1 MVLARSR
8 AAARILSEQVATR
21 QFEKEYLAV
30 LEGVPEHDEGELR
43 DLLGR
48 DKTKKLTYVAGA
60 PGKDVRAAVLR
71 YRLLDSRDGFSL
83 VKIHLLTGRTH
94 QIRCQFS
101 SRGLPLAGDCKYG
114 ARCREMEGI
123 GLWSHW
129 IAFRHPQTDAPVSF
143 QAPPP
148 RTWPWTLFPALWTEE
163 ESLKQIAIIGGGAA
177 GLAAA
182 ALSAAR
188 TDPKAEITVLEGLDR
203 VGKKILSTGNGRCN
217 LTNSDLANAHYHSS
231 QPELLEIFL
240 RKCPLSAHWISFIR
254 WDFGVR
260 RRSWGGSTP
269 MHARHPPCW
278 TFC

>member
-1 MVLARSR
+1 MEIIYQDNRILVCLKPFGVVSTDEPGGLPDLVRQSLGGGAQCVRTVHRLDQVVGGVMVLARSR

-60 PGKDVRAAVLR
+60 PGKDVREAVLR
-71 YRLLDSRDGFSL
+71 YRLLASRDGFSL

-101 SRGLPLAGDCKYG
+101 SRDLPLVGDCKYG
-114 ARCREMEGI
+114 AQRREMEGI

-148 RTWPWTLFPALWTEE
+148 RTWPWTLFQALWIEE
-163 ESLKQIAIIGGGAA
+163 ERA
-177 GLAAA
+177 
-182 ALSAAR
+182 
-188 TDPKAEITVLEGLDR
+188 
-203 VGKKILSTGNGRCN
+203 
-217 LTNSDLANAHYHSS
+217 
-231 QPELLEIFL
+231 
-240 RKCPLSAHWISFIR
+240 
-254 WDFGVR
+254 
-260 RRSWGGSTP
+260 
-269 MHARHPPCW
+269 
-278 TFC
+278 

>member
-1 MVLARSR
+1 MEIIYQDNRILVCLKPFGVVSTDEPGGLPDLVRQALGGGAQCVRTVHRLDQVVGGVMVLARSR

-60 PGKDVRAAVLR
+60 PGKDVREAVLR

-143 QAPPP
+143 QAPQP

-163 ESLKQIAIIGGGAA
+163 ERA
-177 GLAAA
+177 
-182 ALSAAR
+182 
-188 TDPKAEITVLEGLDR
+188 
-203 VGKKILSTGNGRCN
+203 
-217 LTNSDLANAHYHSS
+217 
-231 QPELLEIFL
+231 
-240 RKCPLSAHWISFIR
+240 
-254 WDFGVR
+254 
-260 RRSWGGSTP
+260 
-269 MHARHPPCW
+269 
-278 TFC
+278 